1 MSMVG
6 SMVDWSMVDRCW
18 VVRSRFWVVD
28 RCGFWVVNRCG
39 CGMVDRCR
47 CGFVDRCGSGFV
59 RCGSGMR
66 YGVMYGVRYGVSHG
80 VGGSVVGSKDCMI
93 SMIVRVTYTMPGDFD
108 K

>member
-18 VVRSRFWVVD
+18 VVRSRFWVVH

-39 CGMVDRCR
+39 CGFVDRCR

-59 RCGSGMR
+59 WCRSGMR
-66 YGVMYGVRYGVSHG
+66 YGVRYGVSHG
-80 VGGSVVGSKDCMI
+80 VGGSGVGCEDCMI
-93 SMIVRVTYTMPGDFD
+93 SMIV
-108 K
+108 

>member
-28 RCGFWVVNRCG
+28 RCGFWVVNRCW

-47 CGFVDRCGSGFV
+47 CGFVNRCGSGFV

-66 YGVMYGVRYGVSHG
+66 YGVMYGVSHG

>member
-18 VVRSRFWVVD
+18 VVRSRLWVVD

-39 CGMVDRCR
+39 CGMVDRCG

-59 RCGSGMR
+59 RCRSGMRYVRCGSGMR
-66 YGVMYGVRYGVSHG
+66 YGVSHG
-80 VGGSVVGSKDCMI
+80 VDGMGCKDCMI
-93 SMIVRVTYTMPGDFD
+93 SMIVRVTLTMPRDFD

>member
-1 MSMVG
+1 MSMMG
-6 SMVDWSMVDRCW
+6 SMVNWSMVDRCW

-39 CGMVDRCR
+39 CGFVDRCR

-66 YGVMYGVRYGVSHG
+66 YGVSHG
-80 VGGSVVGSKDCMI
+80 VGGSGVGCEYCMI
-93 SMIVRVTYTMPGDFD
+93 SMIV
-108 K
+108 

>member
-39 CGMVDRCR
+39 CGVVDRCR

-66 YGVMYGVRYGVSHG
+66 YGVMYGVSHGVSHG